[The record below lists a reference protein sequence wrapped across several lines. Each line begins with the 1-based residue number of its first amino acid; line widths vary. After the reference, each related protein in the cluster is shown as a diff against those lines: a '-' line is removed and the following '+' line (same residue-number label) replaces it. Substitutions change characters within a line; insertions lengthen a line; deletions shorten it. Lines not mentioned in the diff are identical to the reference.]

1 MYRPAPAADGGTC
14 WCIDVVAIRECV
26 RPIPGCAR
34 KRGASQQLGSS
45 RKSRLRGRVVGSP
58 GQNRTSRLLKDE
70 LLFQRATQVYLWAR
84 PLVNALGMKA
94 RSEKGL
100 GFEAAVGGCSYL
112 VYPDRHW
119 LNRIADGTPSIPA
132 EAPAPASVLTCH
144 RAESCRGA
152 FDARVCSRLRW

>member
-1 MYRPAPAADGGTC
+1 LYRPAPAADGGTC
-14 WCIDVVAIRECV
+14 WCTDVVAIRECV

-100 GFEAAVGGCSYL
+100 GSKPPSVVVHIS
-112 VYPDRHW
+112 
-119 LNRIADGTPSIPA
+119 SIPIA
-132 EAPAPASVLTCH
+132 TGSTGSPTARPQSRRRLLLLHRSSRAIALKVAPVHLMQ
-144 RAESCRGA
+144 ESAAG
-152 FDARVCSRLRW
+152 

>member
-1 MYRPAPAADGGTC
+1 
-14 WCIDVVAIRECV
+14 
-26 RPIPGCAR
+26 
-34 KRGASQQLGSS
+34 
-45 RKSRLRGRVVGSP
+45 
-58 GQNRTSRLLKDE
+58 LLKDE

-144 RAESCRGA
+144 RAESCPGA